1 MGRWLGHAAVL
12 ACGLALA
19 VPAAAITV
27 SDMRVVSA
35 VGEPLTVDIELADL
49 FGTSE
54 KDISVVAASAADH
67 LRLGMTRPA
76 WLGQLRFLVVRS
88 EQGQVLARGSI
99 AEVVQEPRVSFLV
112 QIAWPGHVRL
122 QQVAATV
129 RQPGDPVASS
139 AVSAPLTLPA
149 PVVIAA
155 GSSGAASAGPAAEE
169 SSVIAATEP
178 AAAVPATPVLVA
190 ADPAAAAV
198 MTPVAAGRLD
208 VRPGDTLSSLAQS
221 WDADDLSLAQRQ
233 QLLYQSNPGAF
244 VNGDINRLRAGAQ
257 LALPAGEGRSLPTPT
272 QSAAWLRQAVRGEAA
287 VLARPA
293 EVAASDA
300 AAAGAT
306 EHNEVTLTLVAPG
319 KGDQGRAAGE
329 AGSAERAG
337 EALQTRESLATAEQ
351 ARARLLAERKALSEK
366 LQGLTARSAEQEAR
380 LKVLNERLAAFD
392 ENAQGVQAAKPA
404 GETDQESGLS
414 GETWVWIIFAGFL
427 LTFLIIRMRTSDDD
441 TPAKSEEARQEP
453 TYAEFTG
460 DEFTPLPADPA
471 LAWPDEPEAG
481 EEEYDFLTDSEA
493 EAHQT
498 RLDLAQAYIEMKEVQ
513 PARALL
519 TMVQQG
525 GTPEQRQRAG
535 ELLATLA

>member
-49 FGTSE
+49 FGTPE
-54 KDISVVAASAADH
+54 KDITVVAASAADH

-112 QIAWPGHVRL
+112 QIGWPGHVRL

-129 RQPGDPVASS
+129 RQPGDPVGTP
-139 AVSAPLTLPA
+139 AVIAPLTLPT
-149 PVVIAA
+149 PTVIAA
-155 GSSGAASAGPAAEE
+155 GTGETAPATPAAEE
-169 SSVIAATEP
+169 TTVIP
-178 AAAVPATPVLVA
+178 AAAPAATPASVA
-190 ADPAAAAV
+190 ADPATAAV
-198 MTPVAAGRLD
+198 VIPAAGDSLD
-208 VRPGDTLSSLAQS
+208 VRAGDTLSTLAES
-221 WDADDLSLAQRQ
+221 WDAADLSLAQRQ
-233 QLLYQSNPGAF
+233 QLLYQNNPGAF
-244 VNGDINRLRAGAQ
+244 VNGDINRLRAGAR
-257 LALPAGEGRSLPTPT
+257 LTLPAADGRSLPTSK
-272 QSAAWLRQAVRGEAA
+272 QSAAWLRQAERGEAA
-287 VLARPA
+287 ALARPA
-293 EVAASDA
+293 EVAAA
-300 AAAGAT
+300 AVPAAGAADN
-306 EHNEVTLTLVAPG
+306 NEVTLTLVAPG

-329 AGSAERAG
+329 AGSAENAG

-392 ENAQGVQAAKPA
+392 QNAQGVQAAKPA
-404 GETDQESGLS
+404 ADAGEDSGLS
-414 GETWVWIIFAGFL
+414 GETWVWIIFGGFL
-427 LTFLIIRMRTSDDD
+427 LTFLIIRMRSSDDD
-441 TPAKSEEARQEP
+441 APAKTDEERQEP

-471 LAWPDEPEAG
+471 LAWPDEPET

-513 PARALL
+513 PARDLL